1 MEPVWILSRAGSVC
15 VCRVCVC
22 GSSTRTSARSTPKLY
37 GEHVGFDD
45 VDAEDDT
52 IIVIEMNE
60 LL

>member
-1 MEPVWILSRAGSVC
+1 MLAGDS
-15 VCRVCVC
+15 CRVCVC